1 MSNCSPCRSSFFGVV
16 SAVEIRQA
24 WAHCLTACARC
35 LAACARA
42 EEAYEMSNTL
52 LVTGIACMG
61 FCFCLPVL
69 KCAKDAAASA
79 KEDGDK
85 DDKSKGKKKG
95 GP

>member
-1 MSNCSPCRSSFFGVV
+1 
-16 SAVEIRQA
+16 
-24 WAHCLTACARC
+24 
-35 LAACARA
+35 
-42 EEAYEMSNTL
+42 MSNTL